1 MVQFYKLTNGNPNDE
16 YLYISWMYNATVC
29 LWWDR
34 YIQNSCWK
42 LEKKTR
48 GIKKKITQAS
58 NVDLHIEAGQDQEK
72 KQTINR
78 LVATN

>member
-1 MVQFYKLTNGNPNDE
+1 MQQFVYGEIHTEFL
-16 YLYISWMYNATVC
+16 
-29 LWWDR
+29 
-34 YIQNSCWK
+34 
-42 LEKKTR
+42 LEIKKKTTWH
-48 GIKKKITQAS
+48 KKNKITQAS